1 MEKLFDNK
9 VALVT
14 GAASGIGQAAAILYA
29 RYGAK
34 VVVSDIN
41 EEGGN
46 ETVAMIQKEGG
57 DASFIKADISK
68 AADCKNLIA
77 DTIGKYGRLDAACN
91 NAGIG
96 GEQGPV
102 SEMSTENW
110 HKVIGI
116 NLTGVFYCMKY
127 EIEAMKNNG
136 GGAIVNISS
145 ILGSV
150 GFQGAAAYVA
160 AKHGVVGLTRAAAL
174 DHAADNVRVNAIG
187 PAFIDTPLISSMK
200 GEALEMLKSLHPMGR
215 LGTSEEVGELIT
227 WLTSSKASFATGS
240 YYPLDGGY
248 LAR

>member
-14 GAASGIGQAAAILYA
+14 GAASGIGQAAAVLYT

>member
-46 ETVAMIQKEGG
+46 ETVAMIEKEGG

-174 DHAADNVRVNAIG
+174 DHAANNVRVNAIG

>member
-9 VALVT
+9 VALLT

>member
-14 GAASGIGQAAAILYA
+14 GAASGIGQAAAVLYA

-57 DASFIKADISK
+57 DANFIKADISK

-248 LAR
+248 LSR

>member
-68 AADCKNLIA
+68 GADCKNLIA

-145 ILGSV
+145 ILGRV

>member
-14 GAASGIGQAAAILYA
+14 GAASGIGQAAAVLYA

-200 GEALEMLKSLHPMGR
+200 GEALEMLKLLHPMGR

>member
-46 ETVAMIQKEGG
+46 ETIAMIQKEGG